1 MLGRRAFATESAAA
15 RVCREAGA
23 RVTTNVMVWDLDMMP
38 QERENDVVWKSSLT
52 GFLYSIEPNLPWTR
66 QWSRH

>member
-1 MLGRRAFATESAAA
+1 MLGCRAFALESAAA

-23 RVTTNVMVWDLDMMP
+23 RVTTNVMVRGLKSVWMV
-38 QERENDVVWKSSLT
+38 VVWKLSQT
-52 GFLYSIEPNLPWTR
+52 GFHHSMEPNLPWTR